1 MLGTRLSP
9 RALREGRGKRM
20 GLGECEHGDWGR
32 AVWRVVTLLR
42 TGLGEAGL
50 AAGMGE
56 WEQPRMGGPV
66 LN

>member
-1 MLGTRLSP
+1 
-9 RALREGRGKRM
+9 M